1 MLGFV
6 VVCEIAVGNNTTI
19 DVREAFLQG
28 TSELT
33 RWGECEVR
41 SGVTEKNDPAGQ
53 DQRGRWD
60 EPVVGVAPGV
70 FHRAGLIARLPRPVT
85 IVQAARAVA
94 RSVPLLLG
102 RVIA

>member
-1 MLGFV
+1 V
-6 VVCEIAVGNNTTI
+6 
-19 DVREAFLQG
+19 FLQR

-60 EPVVGVAPGV
+60 EPVVGVAQGV
-70 FHRAGLIARLPRPVT
+70 LLRAGLIARLPRPVT
-85 IVQAARAVA
+85 IFQAARIVA
-94 RSVPLLLG
+94 RRVASLLD